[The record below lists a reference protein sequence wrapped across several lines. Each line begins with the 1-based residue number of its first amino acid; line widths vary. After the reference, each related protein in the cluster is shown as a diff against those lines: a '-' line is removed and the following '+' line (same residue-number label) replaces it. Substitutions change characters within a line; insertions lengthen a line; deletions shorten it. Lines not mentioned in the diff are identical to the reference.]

1 MIIAASN
8 AKIVFRC
15 PIFAA
20 MKRDPLMLDLAIPFS
35 EKKIQYSDKIML
47 VGSCFAQHISDKLV
61 LHCFDICSSPNG
73 IIYSPLS
80 ISQSLKRSI
89 DGHLYKSEDLFYQ
102 NEIWNSW
109 AHHSVFSDIDKQVAI
124 DKMNAE
130 LAVANATITD
140 ADWLIISMGTAY
152 QYYLQKEKIAVSN
165 NHRMSADLFEKKLLS
180 IDEMF
185 TDFSKTIHLL
195 KAKNPKLK
203 ILVTVSPVRH
213 LRDGIVENNRSKA
226 RLIELSHLLCEAF
239 EMVHYFPAYELLIDV
254 LRDYRFYENDF
265 AHPSETAIDFV
276 WNKFLENC
284 FETETVQK
292 MEIVFSLQT
301 AKNHRVRFPETTAH
315 KSFCRQQIA
324 KAISFQNENKY
335 INLKEIVDYFERQI
349 MEQKPYEN
357 AR

>member
-8 AKIVFRC
+8 AKIGFRC
-15 PIFAA
+15 PIFVA
-20 MKRDPLMLDLAIPFS
+20 MKRDPLMLDLVIPFS

-47 VGSCFAQHISDKLV
+47 VGSCFAQHISDKLA
-61 LHCFDICSSPNG
+61 LHCFDICSNPNG

-80 ISQSLKRSI
+80 ISQSLLRCI
-89 DGHLYKSEDLFYQ
+89 DGHLYTSEDLFYR

-109 AHHSVFSDIDKQVAI
+109 AHHSVFSDTDKQVAI
-124 DKMNAE
+124 DKMNTK
-130 LAVANATITD
+130 LVVANAAIAD
-140 ADWLIISMGTAY
+140 VDWLIISMGTAY
-152 QYYLQKEKIAVSN
+152 QYFLQKEKIAVAN
-165 NHRMSADLFEKKLLS
+165 NHRMPADLFEKKLLS

-185 TDFSKTIHLL
+185 TDFSETIHLL

-203 ILVTVSPVRH
+203 ILLTVSPVRH

-226 RLIELSHLLCEAF
+226 RLIEVSHLLCEAF
-239 EMVHYFPAYELLIDV
+239 EMVHYFPAYELVMDV

-265 AHPSETAIDFV
+265 AHPNELAIDFV

-292 MEIVFSLQT
+292 MESVFEMQT

-315 KSFCRQQIA
+315 KAFCRQQIA
-324 KAISFQNENKY
+324 KAISFQKENKN
-335 INLKEIVDYFERQI
+335 INVKEIIAYFEEQI
-349 MEQKPYEN
+349 TEQKPC
-357 AR
+357 ASAL